1 MIKLSTAIK
10 SFFNNPKINE
20 ILLMGSLENDWKKIV
35 GEPIGEATKPI
46 KIENKKLYI
55 KCKNP
60 TWKTELQYQKTE
72 LIKKINKA
80 TKIKDIILI

>member
-10 SFFNNPKINE
+10 NFFNHPKTNH
-20 ILLMGSLENDWKKIV
+20 ILIIGSLQNNWKKIV
-35 GEPIGEATKPI
+35 GEPIGEATAPI

-60 TWKTELQYQKTE
+60 TWKTELQYQKKE
-72 LIKKINKA
+72 LIIKINQT
-80 TKIKDIILI
+80 TKIEDIILI